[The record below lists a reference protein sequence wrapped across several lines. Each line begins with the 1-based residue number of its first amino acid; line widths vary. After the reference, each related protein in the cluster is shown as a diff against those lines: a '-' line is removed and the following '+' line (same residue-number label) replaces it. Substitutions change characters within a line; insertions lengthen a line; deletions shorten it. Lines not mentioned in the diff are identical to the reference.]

1 MIYCANNNT
10 LYERAADICA
20 DLGVDKGNI
29 SKVLAGK
36 LRRVKDHCFCEL
48 CDDAPDK
55 VAAARRQLLYSNYSI
70 ILPEE
75 FENPPPRIYGG
86 DIDD

>member
-10 LYERAADICA
+10 LYKRASDICA

-29 SKVLAGK
+29 SKVLSGK
-36 LRRVKDHCFCEL
+36 LRRVKDYCFCEL
-48 CDDAPDK
+48 YDSDPDK
-55 VAAARRQLLYSNYSI
+55 VESARRQLLYSNYSI

-75 FENPPPRIYGG
+75 FKNPPPRLYGG
-86 DIDD
+86 DNYD